1 MNTMSVGRFQGQRV
15 AIYAR
20 FSSSLQRE
28 ASIDDQVRRCRDFI
42 VANGGVVDPNLIF
55 SDAAVSGSSLVRPA
69 FERMIALVDRKPA
82 GVDAIVAEDLSR
94 ITRDFAD
101 AANIFQR
108 LRYLQIPLIGIADGV
123 DTSSRNAKLTFTV
136 KSLVADLYID
146 ELRDRTLRGL
156 EGRALAGY
164 STGGL
169 PLGYRSAPVLDAFD
183 RVIGH
188 RIEIDPEG
196 AAIVRRV
203 FDEYLAGRSL
213 EAIAR
218 LFNEENV
225 PPPRARTRHR
235 RKGWV
240 ASTVREMVRNESYVG
255 IWRYKQQQWVKVP
268 GTNTRRPR
276 KRDAAEVIVRE
287 YPERRIIPAEIWSA
301 TKKRIAEVR
310 ACYVPSDRAKHAVS
324 SGKQNNYVLSGLL
337 KCGRCGAPM
346 TIHAGTSA
354 RYYRCSDAKKRGTC
368 SNRLALR
375 EDVAKR
381 RLLDALGERFRS
393 PASLTYLR
401 KKLAQRL
408 GEISRE
414 ATGEL
419 AERKARLART
429 EERIGGL
436 VTFITQGDQSEYVRK
451 ALVDLE
457 AQAKTEKAAIAE
469 LLAQATKP
477 IELPSADAVIAKS
490 FDLERI
496 IEKDPLRG
504 REALKRLFAGGVIA
518 VHPQPEGHYLAES
531 QLFPLALVLGSA
543 ADQSCGPAMVA
554 RGGIEPPTFGL

>member
-1 MNTMSVGRFQGQRV
+1 MSAGRFQGQRV

-28 ASIDDQVRRCRDFI
+28 ASIDDQVRRCREFI
-42 VANGGVVDPNLIF
+42 VANGGVVDPKLIF

-69 FERMIALVDRKPA
+69 FERMIALVDRKPP

-156 EGRALAGY
+156 EGRALAGF

-196 AAIVRRV
+196 AAVVRRV
-203 FDEYLAGRSL
+203 FDEYIAGRSL

-240 ASTVREMVRNESYVG
+240 ASTIREMLRNEAYVG
-255 IWRYKQQQWVKVP
+255 TWRYKQEQWVKVP

-276 KRDAAEVIVRE
+276 KRAAEDVIVRE
-287 YPERRIIPAEIWSA
+287 YPERRVIPAEIWNA

-310 ACYVPSDRAKHAVS
+310 ACYVPGDRAKHATS

-393 PASLTYLR
+393 PASLAYLR

-429 EERIGGL
+429 EERIAGL

-457 AQAKTEKAAIAE
+457 AQAKTEKTAIAE
-469 LLAQATKP
+469 LVAQAAKP

-518 VHPQPEGHYLAES
+518 VYPQPEGHYTAES
-531 QLFPLALVLGSA
+531 RLFPLALVLSNA
-543 ADQSCGPAMVA
+543 ADQTCGPAMVA
-554 RGGIEPPTFGL
+554 RA